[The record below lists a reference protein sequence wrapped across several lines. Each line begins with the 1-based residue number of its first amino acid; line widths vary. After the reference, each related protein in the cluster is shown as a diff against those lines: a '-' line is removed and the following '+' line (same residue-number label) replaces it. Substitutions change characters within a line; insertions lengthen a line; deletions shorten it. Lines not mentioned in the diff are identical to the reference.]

1 MFEIISEKNVKR
13 KTPITVGKTEVAD
26 KFRSSGGSFLS
37 GEAYDVFIIIF
48 AALLGLF
55 LARENFRFGQAVR
68 RTASLLTISHD
79 GGYWKF
85 FTDWLLAF

>member
-1 MFEIISEKNVKR
+1 MISEKNVKR

-26 KFRSSGGSFLS
+26 KCRSSGGSFLS

-68 RTASLLTISHD
+68 RTASLLNNVTRWGVLEVFHR
-79 GGYWKF
+79 
-85 FTDWLLAF
+85 LASGF